1 MTPWTSATGPTTGY
15 STGTRETDHIM
26 FIAYVIVSIVLALM
40 LAGSAWAKL
49 TRNDRV
55 VAGITGLGVSLR
67 WFPSLAA
74 CELAGAVGLLVG
86 IAFASLGIAAAIGV
100 ILYFVGALIAHLR
113 VGDKAIVPPLMFL
126 IIAVAALWL
135 RIASM

>member
-1 MTPWTSATGPTTGY
+1 
-15 STGTRETDHIM
+15 M

-49 TRNDRV
+49 TRNDQV
-55 VAGITGLGVSLR
+55 VTGITGLGVSLR
-67 WFPSLAA
+67 WFPPLAA